1 MKVTL
6 NSQANITLLL
16 KRRSVEAERGHAK
29 AESDG
34 MMERN
39 GEE

>member
-6 NSQANITLLL
+6 NSQANISLPL
-16 KRRSVEAERGHAK
+16 KRRSVGAETGHAK
-29 AESDG
+29 TESDG
-34 MMERN
+34 MLERN